1 MPLYGSLHGFL
12 AEPLP
17 GFLSRVITSFDVQYT
32 NFWQQNDP
40 EDELPTATVVDDL
53 FLDTGIDALPD
64 GFERTDDGGRV
75 TLDQRIMEFA
85 IIVTAR
91 HWTSQYEWY
100 AHCRLALAAG
110 LEPRIAEELAQ
121 GRRPAGMK
129 PDEEV
134 AYDFCTELHR
144 THKVSDAT
152 WGRTVR
158 QFGEAGAVDLM
169 AASGYYTMVS
179 MILNV
184 NQTPLPAG
192 VAPIPEL

>member
-1 MPLYGSLHGFL
+1 MNKEHGGKQVRFKPLSESELSAEQKVVYRKIADGPRGGVRGPFDPLLRCPELCDRAQKMGEYIRYGS
-12 AEPLP
+12 
-17 GFLSRVITSFDVQYT
+17 
-32 NFWQQNDP
+32 
-40 EDELPTATVVDDL
+40 
-53 FLDTGIDALPD
+53 
-64 GFERTDDGGRV
+64 

-110 LEPRIAEELAQ
+110 LDPRIAEELAQ
-121 GRRPAGMK
+121 GKRPAGMRE
-129 PDEEV
+129 DEEV
-134 AYDFCTELHR
+134 TYDFCTELHR
-144 THKVSDAT
+144 TRKISDAT
-152 WGRTVR
+152 FQRTVK

-184 NQTPLPAG
+184 NETPLPEG
-192 VAPIPEL
+192 VAVPLPPLPAVG